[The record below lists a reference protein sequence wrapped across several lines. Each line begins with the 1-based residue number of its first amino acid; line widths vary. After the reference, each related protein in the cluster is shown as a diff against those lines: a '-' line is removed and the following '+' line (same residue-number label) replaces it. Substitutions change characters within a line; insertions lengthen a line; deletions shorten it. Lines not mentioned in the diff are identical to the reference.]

1 MKRNIL
7 LWASLL
13 FVLGA
18 CGEKPQTA
26 GAGQLDKP
34 AYTGTGRNYT
44 ASGWTPGD
52 RNSWEQHMKVRTQ
65 QGHNEYNKIT
75 SR

>member
-26 GAGQLDKP
+26 GAGHLDKP
-34 AYTGTGRNYT
+34 AYTGTGSNFT
-44 ASGWTPGD
+44 AAGWTPGD

-65 QGHNEYNKIT
+65 QGQNEYNKIT

>member
-34 AYTGTGRNYT
+34 AYTGTGSNFT

-52 RNSWEQHMKVRTQ
+52 RNSWEQQLKTRAQYGMNDYTRVSTQ
-65 QGHNEYNKIT
+65 
-75 SR
+75 